1 MDDEK
6 KPLQPPAMQIAVSRA
21 PVENPDRSL
30 LRVFPKWLKV
40 AKLWFQREDKRKAQA
55 FSFAAVLLAAATTY
69 LLLRISYA
77 QAAFQTTM
85 SKRDEEGFMKAV
97 KRFVLIIL
105 MACPLFAIADW
116 VEQRLTLEWRNWL
129 TSYLLRA
136 YFADRAFFKLKQQA
150 GSLDNPDQ
158 RICDDVPAFTDA
170 STKLIMSAVRQ
181 LLNCVVF
188 AGLLWTV
195 TPKLVWFLFVYA
207 GVGTYVTTSA
217 FGKRLM
223 QLHFATVQ
231 REGDLRFDMVRTREN
246 AESIAFYNGEARE
259 MGVASRCLHNLVAIA
274 RIRINW
280 SACLSL
286 WTNCYSYATI
296 LAPAFI
302 TAPMY
307 FRGEIEF
314 GIISQVGFAFRS
326 VENALTLIVRNLES
340 FSGLAA
346 ETERLDAL
354 AAALTERQP
363 KSSQIMRTHSR
374 QAGLTLREL
383 NVFTPNQSLHLCR
396 DLTMSL
402 QAGNSLL
409 IVGPSG
415 CGKSS
420 MLRAI
425 AGLWTTGN
433 GEIECP
439 PAEDMF
445 FLPQQPFMPLGTLRQ
460 QLLFPSGEGSTWSMR
475 THPPT
480 DADLGS
486 LLDRVQLPDLADT
499 VGGLDTELEWSHVL
513 SLGEQQRLAFLRL
526 LLHEPALAFLDEATG
541 ALDSATE
548 ASCYKAL
555 QKHSTSFV
563 SVGHRMQLLDYHTD
577 VLHNVGNGQWQHHT
591 SDQLKRQLSLQNSA
605 GDLFS

>member
-1 MDDEK
+1 
-6 KPLQPPAMQIAVSRA
+6 MQLAISADCNHAV
-21 PVENPDRSL
+21 DGRSQAARML
-30 LRVFPKWLKV
+30 GNVRS
-40 AKLWFQREDKRKAQA
+40 AGEDKRKAQTL
-55 FSFAAVLLAAATTY
+55 SFAAVALAAATTF
-69 LLLRISYA
+69 LLLWISYA

-85 SKRDEEGFMKAV
+85 AKRDEVGFSKAV
-97 KRFVLIIL
+97 KRFVLII
-105 MACPLFAIADW
+105 MVASPLFAAADW

-129 TSYLLRA
+129 TSYLLRV

-150 GSLDNPDQ
+150 GGLDNPDQ
-158 RICDDVPAFTDA
+158 RICDDVPAFTDG

-181 LLNCVVF
+181 LLNCTVF
-188 AGLLWTV
+188 AGLLWSV
-195 TPKLVWFLFVYA
+195 TPKLVWFLLFYA
-207 GVGTYVTTSA
+207 GIGTYVTTSA

-246 AESIAFYNGEARE
+246 AESIAFYNGEVRE
-259 MGVASRCLHNLVAIA
+259 VGVAMRCLNSLIDIA
-274 RIRINW
+274 RLRIKW

-286 WTNCYSYATI
+286 WTNYYSYATI

-314 GIISQVGFAFRS
+314 GIISQVGFAFRQ
-326 VENALTLIVRNLES
+326 VEHALTLIVRNLES

-354 AAALTERQP
+354 AAALAERRTADAGIVRHH
-363 KSSQIMRTHSR
+363 SS
-374 QAGLTLREL
+374 QAGLTMRGL
-383 NVFTPNQSLHLCR
+383 NIFTPNHALHLCR
-396 DLTMSL
+396 SLDLAL
-402 QAGNSLL
+402 QSGNSLL

-425 AGLWTTGN
+425 AGLWSSGS

-460 QLLFPSGEGSTWSMR
+460 QLLFPSGEGSAWSMR
-475 THPPT
+475 SHPPS
-480 DADLGS
+480 DADLRS
-486 LLDRVQLPDLADT
+486 LLDRVQLSGLADT
-499 VGGLDTELEWSHVL
+499 VGGLDVELEWSHVL

-526 LLHEPALAFLDEATG
+526 LLHQPALAFLDEATG

-548 ASCYKAL
+548 ASCYRAL

-563 SVGHRMQLLDYHTD
+563 SVGHRMQLLDYHTN
-577 VLHNVGNGQWQHHT
+577 VLHHVGNGQWQHHT
-591 SDQLKRQLSLQNSA
+591 NEQYKRHLSLQNAS
-605 GDLFS
+605 GDLFT

>member
-1 MDDEK
+1 MNDEK
-6 KPLQPPAMQIAVSRA
+6 QPLRPPAVQIAVSRT
-21 PVENPDRSL
+21 PTDSPDRSL
-30 LRVFPKWLKV
+30 LKTFPKWLKV

-55 FSFAAVLLAAATTY
+55 FSLAAVLLAAASTF

-85 SKRDEEGFMKAV
+85 SKRDEVGFTKAV
-97 KRFVLIIL
+97 QKFVVIII

-129 TSYLLRA
+129 TGYLLRA
-136 YFADRAFFKLKQQA
+136 YFADRSFFKLKQQA
-150 GSLDNPDQ
+150 GNLDNPDQ
-158 RICDDVPAFTDA
+158 RICDDVPAFTDG

-181 LLNCVVF
+181 LLNCIVF

-195 TPKLVWFLFVYA
+195 TPKLVWFLFLYA
-207 GVGTYVTTSA
+207 GVGTWITTSA

-223 QLHFATVQ
+223 QLHFTTVQ

-259 MGVASRCLHNLVAIA
+259 MGVASRCLHNLINVGRV
-274 RIRINW
+274 RILW
-280 SACLSL
+280 SAYLSL

-296 LAPAFI
+296 LAPAVI

-326 VENALTLIVRNLES
+326 VEHALTMIVRNLES

-354 AAALTERQP
+354 ATALTET
-363 KSSQIMRTHSR
+363 KSPLSRIVRTQRR
-374 QAGLTLREL
+374 QASLTLRSL
-383 NVFTPNQSLHLCR
+383 NMFTPTKSLQLCR
-396 DLTMSL
+396 NLSMSL
-402 QAGNSLL
+402 QPGHSLL

-420 MLRAI
+420 LLRAI

-439 PAEDMF
+439 LAEDMF
-445 FLPQQPFMPLGTLRQ
+445 FLPQQPFMPLGSLRQ
-460 QLLFPSGEGSTWSMR
+460 QLLFPSGEGSAWSMR
-475 THPPT
+475 VRPPT
-480 DADLGS
+480 DADLKS
-486 LLDRVQLPDLADT
+486 LLDRVQLPDLVDT
-499 VGGLDTELEWSHVL
+499 VGGLDAELEWSHVL

-526 LLHEPALAFLDEATG
+526 LLHEPSMAFLDEATG
-541 ALDSATE
+541 ALDNATE

-555 QKHSTSFV
+555 QKHSTSFI

-577 VLHNVGNGQWQHHT
+577 VLHHIGNGQWKHDT
-591 SDQLKRQLSLQNSA
+591 SEHYKRSLSLQHSS